1 MAGTSTE
8 LMPPCAAIMALN
20 PSRIALEPLLALL
33 GDRTV
38 GTMNEV
44 AAEFGMS
51 PNTVKQSWRS
61 AGMPGE
67 QGCYRLAEIVKW
79 RLEHE
84 AKLSGISN
92 RFADLADK
100 ELARKEKEAEVRK
113 LELQAER
120 LERKEAMAKGE
131 LVAIAD
137 VNRGWTIAYAN
148 LAE

>member
-1 MAGTSTE
+1 
-8 LMPPCAAIMALN
+8 LV
-20 PSRIALEPLLALL
+20 
-33 GDRTV
+33 GDRIVATQ
-38 GTMNEV
+38 NEV
-44 AAEFGMS
+44 AYEFGIS

-67 QGCYRLAEIVKW
+67 NGRYRLAEIVKW

-84 AKLSGISN
+84 AKAGSVN

-120 LERKEAMAKGE
+120 LEREEEVAKGN
-131 LVAIAD
+131 LLPRAD
-137 VNRGWTIAYAN
+137 
-148 LAE
+148 